1 MLTSIAG
8 AAISRTQALE
18 GFVTAE
24 AFYKQGEFAQAASAY
39 EEILTAGG
47 ESGAIYYNL
56 GNTYYKMGELGKAML
71 NYEKARQLIPR
82 DSDLNFNYHYLRSK
96 LGLTDPAVSMNF

>member
-1 MLTSIAG
+1 MKFRQIIFIGIFIGMLTSIAG

-47 ESGAIYYNL
+47 ESGAEHRPGRS
-56 GNTYYKMGELGKAML
+56 GNHGQAAAK
-71 NYEKARQLIPR
+71 R
-82 DSDLNFNYHYLRSK
+82 
-96 LGLTDPAVSMNF
+96 